1 MGNRTYAQGNMTIS
15 PGLTKEEYD
24 ELNQYMTKMF
34 GAWPNW
40 VTEKPE
46 WDDATINLKN
56 EGEWEKM
63 DDWQDQLLLILKWL
77 KQRNFHAEGFY
88 DWEDETQKARL
99 HIDTFHEELMINTHY
114 VELVCPPEWGSGER
128 DCYPRPDGQ
137 LTWPDPYE

>member
-1 MGNRTYAQGNMTIS
+1 MGNRTYAHGNMTIS
-15 PGLTKEEYD
+15 PRLTKEVYD

-77 KQRNFHAEGFY
+77 KQRNRHVEGFY

-99 HIDTFHEELMINTHY
+99 HIQTFHEELMINTHY
-114 VELVCPPEWGSGER
+114 VKVTCPPEWGSGLM
-128 DCYPRPDGQ
+128 DCYPTPEGPQ
-137 LTWPDPYE
+137 TWDE